1 MKKMLLLIGLLLMI
15 TSMSFAGGNNR
26 SVVKNRS
33 TYVEL
38 SNTESD
44 RDDCVKVYVYLK
56 DGKKNEMGNVQVY
69 YYDAWGT
76 PLDVKSSTVIK
87 PQPYE
92 DGTLP
97 TLGSHK
103 AEAYKTSREAIR
115 KRK

>member
-1 MKKMLLLIGLLLMI
+1 M
-15 TSMSFAGGNNR
+15 
-26 SVVKNRS
+26 V
-33 TYVEL
+33 
-38 SNTESD
+38 
-44 RDDCVKVYVYLK
+44 
-56 DGKKNEMGNVQVY
+56 NVQVY